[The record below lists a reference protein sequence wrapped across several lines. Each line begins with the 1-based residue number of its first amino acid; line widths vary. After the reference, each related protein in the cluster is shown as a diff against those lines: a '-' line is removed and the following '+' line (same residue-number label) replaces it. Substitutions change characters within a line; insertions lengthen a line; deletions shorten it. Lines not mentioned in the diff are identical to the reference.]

1 MAHGMAPGPGRV
13 AVPHAAAPE
22 ARAVRGAPGLPA
34 AAHDVGLTS
43 GRRVARF

>member
-1 MAHGMAPGPGRV
+1 MAPGPGRV

-43 GRRVARF
+43 GRRVARKAEWL